1 MAAALTVTSLSGL
14 LFFAQKNT
22 VTAEAVDTAGSP
34 YDPITTDE
42 TDTVIALDPGHGG
55 SDSGAT
61 GNGYKEKDL
70 TLKIA
75 KAVKTKL
82 EEYSHVKVYLT
93 RTNDT
98 YVGLSDRT
106 AYAASVGADAF
117 VSIHLNSASTSAPN
131 GCEVYYPNNHY
142 NTNAFTV
149 GKLMA
154 T

>member
-82 EEYSHVKVYLT
+82 EEYSHVKVYLS

-117 VSIHLNSASTSAPN
+117 VSIHLNSASSSAPN
-131 GCEVYYPNNHY
+131 GCEIY
-142 NTNAFTV
+142 
-149 GKLMA
+149 
-154 T
+154 